1 MWWEIAI
8 IVITNLSTGFF
19 TWLFS
24 REKENAE
31 TESVQLQNI
40 QSELDIY
47 KSLLDDTKMRVE
59 ELLEVNKHLRDTV
72 EQLEEEVRT
81 LRQRLDES

>member
-8 IVITNLSTGFF
+8 IVATNLSTGFF
-19 TWLFS
+19 TWFFS
-24 REKENAE
+24 RKKENAE

-47 KSLLDDTKMRVE
+47 KSLLDDTKQRIE
-59 ELLEVNKHLRDTV
+59 ELLEANKHLRDTV

>member
-1 MWWEIAI
+1 M
-8 IVITNLSTGFF
+8 STGFF

-24 REKENAE
+24 RKKENAE

>member
-1 MWWEIAI
+1 M
-8 IVITNLSTGFF
+8 STGFF
-19 TWLFS
+19 TWIFS

-47 KSLLDDTKMRVE
+47 KTLLDDTKMRVE

-81 LRQRLDES
+81 LRQRLDEN